1 MARYLNPSK
10 IGLLALLELYTEEAI
25 PSDAIHPVLSFITTH
40 VLHHHTPPDATLSR
54 WSKAERTANLVTSIR
69 DFEKL
74 LSVYPVVKGMPGRK
88 LWDQFLAKLWGI
100 NSLEA
105 LHSFF
110 ALVTSLLKK
119 TGGSE
124 RKDDDEEEEGG
135 EEAEKSKIKLSRNSP
150 LGAFVRKSWTEF
162 HSLTFEQAAHLWKSL
177 IRYRQPTAQA
187 YLRHRQPTAQSYFLR
202 RKDASL
208 ERLAFDDV
216 LLLGAGNGEW
226 DADGVEALA
235 AVAYGDVL
243 ACDEGGTVPV
253 STDDIEALVEFQIQR
268 MQKYG
273 DRVPVEIQRQFEQ
286 LLRDSF
292 LIPSLTHYLS
302 FLNAWRAGDY
312 TTAFDYVHRYFDYTM
327 QYRDRLFYQYALMNL
342 AVLQADFGCYREA
355 VSAMLETVST
365 ARENRDMT
373 CLNFALNWL
382 FHFGRAHPDLVQD
395 LESHSMLGAGKE
407 SLAFLRV
414 KARESG
420 MWTLWSSVLLAESK
434 MALVNGDSVA
444 TSVENLVRSSQII
457 VERNLKSMFGS
468 QLSLQAALWTRLG
481 LGHLSSCAS
490 ETFLRCHAR
499 NSVFDDELKHTCRIS
514 FALAQRG
521 KYDDAL
527 HRLDSLDENSLRSW
541 KPSQYWLKHRAIVKL
556 KRDLCHN
563 NLDAARRLLD
573 QLLQSKADDLE
584 PDMAL
589 VVDSLHIDYLERR
602 GDLQAAMAEIDA
614 LMVRLRDDGRDV
626 AMSIKLLLLKAALL
640 DRCGRPLRA
649 FSAAVRATNMAW
661 RARLL
666 ACLWQAVGALS
677 TMLVSLAEFDAA
689 VRLLTAVVPRALE
702 CDAAA
707 PAAQLYSVLA
717 DAHMGLAGNMEPKS
731 SRRTECLKR
740 ALRAVQKAL
749 DHYSAVEDVERQCES
764 MAKKAMIMKL
774 TGEATLAANYAA
786 AYVELRKRAEALS
799 LDGA

>member
-1 MARYLNPSK
+1 MARYLNASK
-10 IGLLALLELYTEEAI
+10 IGLLTLIELYT
-25 PSDAIHPVLSFITTH
+25 SDAVPNDAILPVLTFLTTH
-40 VLHHHTPPDATLSR
+40 IQHTSTKWER
-54 WSKAERTANLVTSIR
+54 AERKANLVFSIK
-69 DFEKL
+69 DFETL
-74 LSVYPVVKGMPGRK
+74 LSAYPVVKGMPGRK
-88 LWDQFLAKLWGI
+88 LWDQFLIKLWGI
-100 NSLEA
+100 NSLDE
-105 LHSFF
+105 LHEFF
-110 ALVTSLLKK
+110 ASLSSLLKK
-119 TGGSE
+119 EDT
-124 RKDDDEEEEGG
+124 EEEE
-135 EEAEKSKIKLSRNSP
+135 EEDKERIKLSRNST
-150 LGAFVRKSWTEF
+150 LGSFVRKSKTAFEN
-162 HSLTFEQAAHLWKSL
+162 LTFEQSTTLWTSL
-177 IRYRQPTAQA
+177 LQYRNPTSPSH
-187 YLRHRQPTAQSYFLR
+187 HRRNPPEKNLTHG
-202 RKDASL
+202 
-208 ERLAFDDV
+208 V
-216 LLLGAGNGEW
+216 LVPGEGW
-226 DADGVEALA
+226 DAAALA
-235 AVAYGDVL
+235 AVAYGDML
-243 ACDEGGTVPV
+243 RDEGGGEGRGGV
-253 STDDIEALVEFQIQR
+253 STDDVEVLVEFQIQR

-273 DRVPVEIQRQFEQ
+273 DRVPVEIQRQFKD

-292 LIPSLTHYLS
+292 LVPSLTHYLS

-312 TTAFDYVHRYFDYTM
+312 TTAFDYLHRYFDYTM

-414 KARESG
+414 KAKESG

-444 TSVENLVRSSQII
+444 TSVENLVRSSQVI
-457 VERNLKSMFGS
+457 VERNLKSMFGA

-481 LGHLSSCAS
+481 LAHLSSCAS

-499 NSVFDDELKHTCRIS
+499 NSVFDDELRHTCRIA
-514 FALAQRG
+514 FALTQRG

-541 KPSQYWLKHRAIVKL
+541 KPSQYWLKYRAIVKL

-584 PDMAL
+584 PDMTI
-589 VVDSLHIDYLERR
+589 VVGSLHVDYLERR
-602 GDLQAAMAEIDA
+602 GDLQAALAEIDA

-626 AMSIKLLLLKAALL
+626 ALSIKLLLLKVALL

-666 ACLWQAVGALS
+666 SCLWQAVGALS

-689 VRLLTAVVPRALE
+689 VCLLTAVIPRALE

-707 PAAQLYSVLA
+707 TAAQLYSVLG
-717 DAHMGLAGNMEPKS
+717 DAHMGLAGDAEPRS

-749 DHYSAVEDVERQCES
+749 DHYSAVEDVERQCET

-774 TGEATLAANYAA
+774 TGEVTLAENYAA